1 MRRALAATLVGLAAT
16 AVGCGSSSPST
27 TAGSTSTESTSTAST
42 STGASASSGNSSAP
56 LKVATVPGLS
66 GKVVVDSAGHTVYLL
81 KPETSTHLLCTESAC
96 LAAWPIVTV
105 SSASDLAQGNEGIT
119 GHLAVIKRPGGT
131 LQVTLDGHPL
141 YTYAGDSQSG
151 EANGENLKSFGGT
164 WEGVTSAGEPAASA
178 TSSGGGGY

>member
-1 MRRALAATLVGLAAT
+1 MRRALAAILIGVAAT
-16 AVGCGSSSPST
+16 AAGCGSSSSPST
-27 TAGSTSTESTSTAST
+27 TSGSTSTESTSTGSTSTSAST
-42 STGASASSGNSSAP
+42 SGTSSAP
-56 LKVATVPGLS
+56 LKVATVSGLS

-96 LAAWPIVTV
+96 LAAWPAVTV
-105 SSASDLAQGNEGIT
+105 SSAAGLTHGNDGIT

-164 WEGVTSAGEPAASA
+164 WEGVTAAGEPAASA
-178 TSSGGGGY
+178 TSSSSGGY